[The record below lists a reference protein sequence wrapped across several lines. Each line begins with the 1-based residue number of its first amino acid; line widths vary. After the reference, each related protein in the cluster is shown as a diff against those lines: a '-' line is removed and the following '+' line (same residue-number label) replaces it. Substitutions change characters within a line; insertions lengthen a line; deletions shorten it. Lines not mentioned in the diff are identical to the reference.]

1 MEKELDINLV
11 LAAMRERIGAMAQEI
26 AVLQA
31 QLNRPTND
39 TTE

>member
-11 LAAMRERIGAMAQEI
+11 LTAMRERIGAMAQEI

-31 QLNRPTND
+31 QLHKEKDDR
-39 TTE
+39 E

>member
-11 LAAMRERIGAMAQEI
+11 LTAMRERIGAMAQEI

-31 QLNRPTND
+31 QLHEEKDDR
-39 TTE
+39 E